1 MYPKVDQIVLEPN
14 ADDSEMFF
22 TNLFSYS
29 SRRRM
34 CEHAYR
40 STLADL
46 RARRDTLGPVFE
58 RHGLKLRDE
67 VLDDPHPS
75 LIKGLP
81 PMPAATETTAQLRHA
96 LDSVDDLIATRTR
109 STTRRGSAKKRSA
122 R

>member
-1 MYPKVDQIVLEPN
+1 MYPKVDQLVLEPN

-46 RARRDTLGPVFE
+46 RARLDVLGPVFE
-58 RHGLKLRDE
+58 RPGLKQRHA
-67 VLDDPHPS
+67 VLDDPHTS
-75 LIKGLP
+75 MIKGLP
-81 PMPAATETTAQLRHA
+81 PIPMATEPPPQRPHTHIRPAE
-96 LDSVDDLIATRTR
+96 
-109 STTRRGSAKKRSA
+109 RRA
-122 R
+122 RL

>member
-1 MYPKVDQIVLEPN
+1 
-14 ADDSEMFF
+14 MFF

-46 RARRDTLGPVFE
+46 RARRDVLGPVFE
-58 RHGLKLRDE
+58 RHGLKLRDA

-81 PMPAATETTAQLRHA
+81 PMPMATETNAQLRQ
-96 LDSVDDLIATRTR
+96 DRKSVVKGKSVSERVDIGG
-109 STTRRGSAKKRSA
+109 RRIIKKKKQKY
-122 R
+122 